1 MAIINAQGREVAD
14 SWSVSAPGA
23 APAPYIIIPL
33 AELPS
38 TDSPLPAPLGVQ
50 IPPGAALETIA
61 PRLGSFALIAIEFPK
76 FRDGRGFTLARNLRL
91 KYGFKG
97 EIRAVGHVIPDQ
109 FAALLHCGFSTLS
122 TSPEHPAAQW
132 RLASSTLENPVHP
145 GQLLSRLMG
154 RGLAA

>member
-14 SWSVSAPGA
+14 SWTASVPGA
-23 APAPYIIIPL
+23 APAPYAIIPL
-33 AELPS
+33 ADLPPPGA
-38 TDSPLPAPLGVQ
+38 PLPAPLGVQ
-50 IPPGAALETIA
+50 LPPGAVLEDIA

-132 RLASSTLENPVHP
+132 RLPSNTPENPAHP
-145 GQLLSRLMG
+145 GQLLSRLMS